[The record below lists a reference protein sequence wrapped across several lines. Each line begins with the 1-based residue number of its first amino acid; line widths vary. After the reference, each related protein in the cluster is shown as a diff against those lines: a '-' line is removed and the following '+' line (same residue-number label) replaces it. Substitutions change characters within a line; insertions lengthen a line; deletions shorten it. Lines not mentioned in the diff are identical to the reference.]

1 MDEKARTKA
10 LTAGELA
17 SAVGVST
24 DTLRHYERKGVI
36 GRAQRSANGYRQYPP
51 ATLDRVR
58 LVRRALAIGFTLD
71 ELAAILN
78 LRDRGG
84 TPCREVRRLAG
95 EKLASTEERLRELV
109 ALRDQ
114 LRATLQ
120 EWDARL
126 AKTSKGKRAGLLDA
140 LPPRSPAGSRA
151 GTKFSTNDNRKK
163 KKGKLK

>member
-36 GRAQRSANGYRQYPP
+36 SRAQRSANGYRQYLP

-84 TPCREVRRLAG
+84 MPCREVRRLAG

-126 AKTSKGKRAGLLDA
+126 AKTSKGKRAALLDA

-151 GTKFSTNDNRKK
+151 GSKFSTNDNRKK
-163 KKGKLK
+163 KKEKLK